1 MRAEIMEIKLSK
13 GEVRVCLVDSGNLK
27 WVSGSNVYPP
37 SITLLR
43 FPQLAMI
50 SRLSQV
56 VPYKK
61 ARKWAGIDYS
71 PYLSGNKCAFR
82 VCNVVNGILEI
93 YLECDNADNACGQ
106 MIDVGFDL
114 VNNKNLADFFPLKH
128 LEKGYYWKSCII
140 GQVLNNFIF

>member
-1 MRAEIMEIKLSK
+1 MMRAEIMEIKLNK
-13 GEVRVCLVDSGNLK
+13 GEVRVCLVDSGDLK

-71 PYLSGNKCAFR
+71 PYLSGNKCALR

-93 YLECDNADNACGQ
+93 YLECDNAGGQ

-114 VNNKNLADFFPLKH
+114 VINKSLADFFPLKH
-128 LEKGYYWKSCII
+128 LEKGYCKSCIWPSFK
-140 GQVLNNFIF
+140 QFYCN